1 MKRLLFLLAVVANL
15 AAPVHAAD
23 PFPSRSITIIVGVAP
38 GGTLDTLARLVAVS
52 LGHTLKQSVV
62 VENVTGAGGLI
73 GFQKLNKSEPN
84 GYTLMFSNNS
94 MVLIPLLNPK
104 AEINVVTDVTP
115 IGTVANVPMVLGVS
129 NKSGIQNLPELLKKL
144 KSGELKPDLG
154 SGGPGTTAHLAEAMF
169 LQQSGGQGELIQYRG
184 SGPAI
189 ADLMAGRI
197 DAVIDQTVTLIPL
210 NADKRIKAIAI
221 TGNTRAKQMPDVPT
235 FTEGGLGQFNLQIWN
250 GLVAPKGTPK
260 PIIDAL
266 AIALSKSIE
275 APEFKAR
282 LEQWDA
288 QLPVQIDRTPEGFRQ
303 ILIKEQ
309 KSFAELSKTIDL
321 QPR

>member
-1 MKRLLFLLAVVANL
+1 MKRLLILLAMVISLTAQ
-15 AAPVHAAD
+15 AQTET
-23 PFPSRSITIIVGVAP
+23 FPTRPINIIVSVAP

-52 LGHTLKQSVV
+52 LGQVLKQSVV

-73 GFQKLNKSEPN
+73 GFQKLIKSEPN

-104 AEINVVTDVTP
+104 AGINVATDVMP

-129 NKSGIQNLPELLKKL
+129 NKSGIQDLPEMLRKL
-144 KSGELKPDLG
+144 RSGGLKPDMG

-169 LQQSGGQGELIQYRG
+169 LQLAGGTGELIQYRG

-189 ADLMAGRI
+189 SDLIAGRI
-197 DAVIDQTVTLIPL
+197 DAVLDQTVTMIPL

-221 TGNTRAKQMPDVPT
+221 SGNKRAKQMPDVPT
-235 FTEGGLGQFNLQIWN
+235 FAEGGLDQFNLQIWN
-250 GLVAPKGTPK
+250 GLVAPKGTPRK
-260 PIIDAL
+260 IVDAL
-266 AIALSKSIE
+266 SIALAKAIE
-275 APEFKAR
+275 APDFKAR

-288 QLPVQIDRTPEGFRQ
+288 QLPSQVDRTPDGFRQ
-303 ILIKEQ
+303 IVLKEQ